1 MLQITKTRL
10 PFSREWDWLGDAVN
24 WNNDVMHWEGVWTLC
39 QDKAPLFP
47 SCRKMRGAASR
58 KAGSTCSADCRYDN
72 IGFRPVFEVKTDHP
86 DGAIVTVGTLY
97 LDEKP
102 VKVPTNPVWNGD
114 IPSYHV
120 QHSSNP
126 HQPAPMELQEALNN
140 PAYQVQTI
148 KIGNFLIADRV
159 LIRGISVDDL
169 HALGFC

>member
-1 MLQITKTRL
+1 
-10 PFSREWDWLGDAVN
+10 
-24 WNNDVMHWEGVWTLC
+24 
-39 QDKAPLFP
+39 
-47 SCRKMRGAASR
+47 MRGAASR

-159 LIRGISVDDL
+159 LIRGISFDDL